1 MTGRHA
7 NTRHINTQH
16 IDARHVNTR
25 HVSAKGFTIVE
36 LLVATAVLGIL
47 LSALI
52 FFTTS
57 TLRFSQ
63 IARSQSDFI
72 QELSDVTGYIGDNI
86 RRAALVSTDGT
97 VSVNGNSC
105 DISDTDNPCIVLVV
119 PEDTG
124 AGGGLNYLLLA
135 YRVEPRTALPDAQ
148 RTDNAWADDNTK
160 IIREYRTTL
169 CNGCALAAVAGGG
182 TLNNPNVTG
191 ATELFVLDL
200 LALNDDGT
208 VLGSGDLPFRYDA
221 ATGEMTLTL
230 RLQDRVRSQVRTY
243 PQDAPYTL
251 SVFRRN

>member
-1 MTGRHA
+1 MTK
-7 NTRHINTQH
+7 
-16 IDARHVNTR
+16 RHVNAR
-25 HVSAKGFTIVE
+25 RVNASGFTIVE

-72 QELSDVTGYIGDNI
+72 QELSDVTGYIGDNV

-105 DISDTDNPCIVLVV
+105 NISNTSNPCIVLVV

-135 YRVEPRTALPDAQ
+135 YRVEARTALPDAQ
-148 RTDNAWADDNTK
+148 RTDNAWADANTE

-169 CNGCALAAVAGGG
+169 CSACALSDVLTSG
-182 TLNNPNVTG
+182 TLTNTTITG
-191 ATELFVLDL
+191 ATELYVLDL

-208 VLGSGDLPFRYDA
+208 VLGGGDLPFQYDA
-221 ATGEMTLTL
+221 TTGETTLNL

-243 PQDAPYTL
+243 PQDAPYTQ